1 MRQYVPQEN
10 SPNTEDGKLNNSL
23 SIIDRLTEN
32 GIHHISRLCDKRERI
47 AIENRDPQKMFNELT
62 NCMEL

>member
-23 SIIDRLTEN
+23 SIIDRLAEN
-32 GIHHISRLCDKRERI
+32 GLQHISRYPDKREH
-47 AIENRDPQKMFNELT
+47 
-62 NCMEL
+62 